1 MRLSDDAFLVP
12 VQNGFDPELESR
24 NHAGEGIA
32 SFVSECERDRPVT
45 RITRPGSLHIG
56 GRRSISAEER
66 AERKIA
72 SLPGS
77 LSEAMRELD
86 KNDIIKEA
94 LGPEIYAAF
103 ERAKWAEI
111 DEHRTRV
118 SDWEIERYL
127 ETA

>member
-1 MRLSDDAFLVP
+1 MPGRDKAVRAELRCP
-12 VQNGFDPELESR
+12 DPSANPYLAIAAMLA
-24 NHAGEGIA
+24 AGLDGIDSNIDCPA
-32 SFVSECERDRPVT
+32 PLNNVNVYHLTP
-45 RITRPGSLHIG
+45 
-56 GRRSISAEER
+56 EER
-66 AERKIA
+66 VERGIA

-86 KNDIIKEA
+86 KDSIIKDA
-94 LGPEIYAAF
+94 LGNEIYAAF
-103 ERAKWAEI
+103 ERAKWTEI

>member
-1 MRLSDDAFLVP
+1 MKISNTAAP
-12 VQNGFDPELESR
+12 SR
-24 NHAGEGIA
+24 SGSTNA
-32 SFVSECERDRPVT
+32 S
-45 RITRPGSLHIG
+45 I
-56 GRRSISAEER
+56 RRAQFPN
-66 AERKIA
+66 ERKIA

-86 KNDIIKEA
+86 RNTVIKDA
-94 LGPEIYAAF
+94 IGPEIYETF